1 MTIALIILAA
11 LVILF
16 FSVLLVFYFF
26 VYYMP
31 HRGMTETHF
40 EKILLG
46 HPYVEDARRATEE
59 MAARRC
65 ERIATRSHDKLR
77 LSARFFR
84 GDESMPVCI
93 LFHGYHG
100 SGVRDFSGV
109 GRDLINKGY
118 NVIMVDER
126 NHWRSEGHT
135 ITFGMRERYDVLT
148 WVKKANR
155 LFSDDKP
162 IYIFGISMGAAT
174 VLMASGLELPENV
187 RCILADCPYN
197 DVMDEMAFA
206 GSTHMKT
213 PAALSK
219 FLARASAK
227 IYGRFDIAE
236 TTVADEVKKTKVPIL
251 IMHGEEDNLVPC
263 YMSKQIKEANPDM
276 IELHIFPEARH
287 GQSYLFHKEE
297 YRSIMDRFM
306 QDNL

>member
-1 MTIALIILAA
+1 MTAAIIIIAA
-11 LVILF
+11 LVLLF
-16 FSVLLVFYFF
+16 FAALFIFYYL

-31 HRGMTETHF
+31 HKGMEEIHF

-46 HPYVEDARRATEE
+46 HPYEEDAYKSAEE
-59 MAARRC
+59 MAARPC
-65 ERIATRSHDKLR
+65 ERISTRSYDKLR

-84 GDESMPVCI
+84 GADDMPVCI

-109 GRDLINKGY
+109 GRDLIDKGY

-135 ITFGMRERYDVLT
+135 ITYGIRERFDVLT
-148 WVKKANR
+148 WINKANKM
-155 LFSDDKP
+155 FGDDKP

-197 DVMDEMAFA
+197 DALDEMAFV
-206 GSTHMKT
+206 GSSLMKI
-213 PAALSK
+213 PAFISKPLALLS
-219 FLARASAK
+219 AR
-227 IYGRFDIAE
+227 IFGRFDVQE
-236 TTVADEVKKTKVPIL
+236 TTVAAEVKKTKVPIL
-251 IMHGEEDNLVPC
+251 IMHGEADNLVPC
-263 YMSKQIKEANPDM
+263 YMSTQIKEANPDM
-276 IELHIFPEARH
+276 IELHTFPDALH
-287 GQSYLFHKEE
+287 GMSYLFHKEE
-297 YRSIMDRFM
+297 YRSIIDRFM